1 MKIFP
6 VILCGGV
13 GTRLW
18 PLSREH
24 FPKQFLPLLDDSETL
39 LQATVKRLQRLD
51 ATPIVICNRE
61 HRFIVAEQLRKMG
74 LTSFK
79 IILEPIG
86 RNTAPAAAI
95 AALLIEQM
103 DPDAIMAIIPA
114 DHYIANSEYF
124 NDRLRLA
131 AEYAHDNLIT
141 FGIKASKPET
151 GYGYIEAGAEIAPDQ
166 VYHVKQFIEKPNIE
180 NAKKY
185 VERGNFYWN
194 SGIFVFKAKKYL
206 QDLETYA
213 PDILEASRQS
223 FLTSQQDLD
232 FLCVAKEAFEK
243 CRSDSIDYAVMEKAK
258 NVIVIPFNSEWND
271 LGSWTSLWDNLEK
284 DNEGNAQRGDVIL
297 KDVKNCYLHA
307 SHRLLAVIGMENC
320 VVVETSDTVMVAHK
334 EHAQEIKTIVSLLK
348 AKQREEVINHRKVY
362 RPWGSYEVLIEGNA
376 FKVKHIVVNPGA
388 SLSLQ
393 MHHKRA
399 EHWVIVRGTA
409 EVTRDDEKFILKS
422 DQSMYIPAKVK
433 HRLYNPDLLPLEIIE
448 VQTGAYLGED
458 DIVRYEDIYGRL
470 KNE

>member
-103 DPDAIMAIIPA
+103 DPEAIMAIIPA
-114 DHYIANSEYF
+114 DHYIADSEYF
-124 NDRLRLA
+124 TDRLRLA
-131 AEYAHDNLIT
+131 AEYAQDNLIT
-141 FGIKASKPET
+141 FGIKATKPET

-166 VYHVKQFIEKPNIE
+166 VYHVNQFVEKPNLE

-185 VERGNFYWN
+185 IERGNFYWN

-206 QDLETYA
+206 HELETYA
-213 PDILEASRQS
+213 PDILEANRQA
-223 FLTSQQDLD
+223 FFTSQQDLD
-232 FLCVAKEAFEK
+232 FLCIAKEAFEK
-243 CRSDSIDYAVMEKAK
+243 CRTDSIDYAVMERAK
-258 NVIVIPFNSEWND
+258 NVVVIPFNSAWND
-271 LGSWTSLWDNLEK
+271 LGSWTTLWENITK
-284 DNEGNAQRGDVIL
+284 DENGNVKRGDVIT
-297 KDVKNCYLHA
+297 KDVKNSYLRA
-307 SHRLLAVIGMENC
+307 DNRLLAVVGMENC
-320 VVVETSDTVMVAHK
+320 IVVETSDSVMVANK
-334 EHAQEIKTIVSLLK
+334 DHAQSIKNIVALLK
-348 AKQREEVINHRKVY
+348 DNDREEAINHCKVY
-362 RPWGSYEVLIEGNA
+362 RPWGSYEVLIESSA
-376 FKVKHIVVNPGA
+376 FKVKHIVVKPGA

-393 MHHKRA
+393 LHHKRA
-399 EHWVIVRGTA
+399 EHWVVVSGVA
-409 EVTRDDEKFILKS
+409 EVTRGEETLTLKQ
-422 DQSMYIPAKVK
+422 DQSLYIPANTK
-433 HRLYNPDLLPLEIIE
+433 HRLNNYGETSLEIIE

-458 DIVRYEDIYGRL
+458 DIVRFEDRYGRVE
-470 KNE
+470 N